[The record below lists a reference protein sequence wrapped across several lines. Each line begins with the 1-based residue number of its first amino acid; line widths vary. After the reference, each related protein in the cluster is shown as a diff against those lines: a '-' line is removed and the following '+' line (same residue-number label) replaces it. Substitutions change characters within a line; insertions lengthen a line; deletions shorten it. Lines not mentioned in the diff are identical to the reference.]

1 MRYKKIENRPVNNS
15 ILYLLFK
22 IRTACSSTDSKSKN
36 VLGII
41 YQKLDFIFRVKPKTL
56 VGHDDINVC
65 TCVTL

>member
-1 MRYKKIENRPVNNS
+1 MPYCTRLGLIFVVVAVLVEFQVVTNGL
-15 ILYLLFK
+15 ILL
-22 IRTACSSTDSKSKN
+22 RQSNN

-56 VGHDDINVC
+56 VGHDDINVY